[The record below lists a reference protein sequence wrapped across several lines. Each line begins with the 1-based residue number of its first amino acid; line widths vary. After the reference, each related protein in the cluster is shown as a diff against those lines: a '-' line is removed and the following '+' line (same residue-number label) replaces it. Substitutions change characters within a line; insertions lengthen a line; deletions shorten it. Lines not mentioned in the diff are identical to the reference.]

1 MENKMMTVFKTGLNG
16 DSEYYITAEKG
27 GKIIH
32 PKMRLED
39 LVRVIVDTYPELSEK
54 ISVFYKECF
63 ASDFPL
69 DLDIS
74 RLDPTPREELI
85 KGISE
90 KQIDKKKGEAA
101 LKVKEKNKS
110 NDGKTKV

>member
-1 MENKMMTVFKTGLNG
+1 MTVFKTGFNG
-16 DSEYYITAEKG
+16 DSGYYITAEKG

-32 PKMRLED
+32 PKMKLVD

-54 ISVFYKECF
+54 IAVFYKECF

-69 DLDIS
+69 ELDIS
-74 RLDPTPREELI
+74 TLDPTPREELI

-90 KQIDKKKGEAA
+90 RQINKEKGEAS

-110 NDGKTKV
+110 SDGKTKV